1 MDSRNSDDK
10 LESMTRTLKKNES
23 EYSERIE
30 SLKREIERLKQI
42 NQQLQ
47 SRNDT
52 LETDLNARNQESK
65 RIREEK
71 RVLEDAL
78 RTEKDRFMTLEI
90 EIKRIKMECE
100 MLERDKNSEISRL
113 KSLLES
119 KTFEQSSGSSG
130 DVRRMEEELQQ
141 NKRKYDDL
149 VHEFERYKLS
159 YQYSGSSAPVFD
171 HKPNNNEQIQFFEKM
186 IKQLKE
192 DSANQSKASLDLVA
206 SVLNKLEEKDKEI
219 EQDRRSRKQIESQ
232 NKEAKR
238 K

>member
-47 SRNDT
+47 SRNDA
-52 LETDLNARNQESK
+52 LETDLNARNQENK

-71 RVLEDAL
+71 RVLEDAV
-78 RTEKDRFMTLEI
+78 RAEKDRFMTLEI